1 MEETLHRADQRLAI
15 RGNVSAVSLP
25 WEQIYGKFADMTPE
39 QQLATLP
46 HALPALRSMIHLTVK
61 GMLHAG
67 ARVRPWVVVALLD
80 HLVDLAHPMFEGYD
94 GTPAE
99 LKALFRAKVNQQ
111 YGKDEFPAVTQA
123 EVDQAPTHHNP
134 SPPQTKHA
142 TPEPAGVADFN
153 GEAFQGNVRPQVL
166 SPDGVLIKL
175 QTLPLRKSLG
185 WPLARR
191 RSRSKPGTSSGIW
204 GARLPEQRP
213 VEAQHRRR
221 NARPNRP
228 LALTDPESGKFR
240 SQFLGL
246 GVGPSMLNFQ
256 VAFGV
261 EHTPVAKTQT
271 QSGIVGD
278 HSGARMGASSKSSV
292 PQTAEGNL
300 SYSR

>member
-166 SPDGVLIKL
+166 SPDW
-175 QTLPLRKSLG
+175 S
-185 WPLARR
+185 
-191 RSRSKPGTSSGIW
+191 
-204 GARLPEQRP
+204 
-213 VEAQHRRR
+213 
-221 NARPNRP
+221 
-228 LALTDPESGKFR
+228 TD
-240 SQFLGL
+240 
-246 GVGPSMLNFQ
+246 
-256 VAFGV
+256 
-261 EHTPVAKTQT
+261 
-271 QSGIVGD
+271 
-278 HSGARMGASSKSSV
+278 
-292 PQTAEGNL
+292 QTADLTAQKVTRLAVGTPQVTVQTGHEFWDLGGQIARTKTGGGAAPTPQC
-300 SYSR
+300 SAQSPTCAH